1 MATQWSQIFTLRDI
15 LSNKK
20 LKGKIPYIDYKEKE
34 TATGDVTQRT
44 QVLTVR
50 KQVFDT
56 ATNTAR
62 PYYSAMTTI
71 KAGDTIIIDGEMIG
85 EHDQCVDAVYS
96 ALKGI
101 RAELKW
107 TANTANITRYA
118 MKEAESNKRMFGI
131 DSKLYLRVQSMQE
144 IEGMSRPQL
153 QSLLSDIVDNIY
165 FGDDYP
171 QTQKKFVV
179 DKMVKGNVFS
189 YRQEQENWKRK
200 VGAL

>member
-34 TATGDVTQRT
+34 TATGEVTQRT

-56 ATNTAR
+56 ATKTAK
-62 PYYSAMTTI
+62 PFYSTMVTS
-71 KAGDTIIIDGEMIG
+71 KAGDTLVIDGEMTG
-85 EHDQCVDAVYS
+85 DHNQAVDAVYN

-131 DSKLYLRVQSMQE
+131 DSKLYLRVQSMQQ
-144 IEGMSRPQL
+144 IEGMNRAQL
-153 QSLLSDIVDNIY
+153 QALLSDIVDNIY
-165 FGDDYP
+165 YGDDYP
-171 QTQKKFVV
+171 QTQKKFEVAAQ
-179 DKMVKGNVFS
+179 VKGGTMNYKQF
-189 YRQEQENWKRK
+189 QEEWKRK

>member
-34 TATGDVTQRT
+34 TANGDVTQRT

-50 KQVFDT
+50 TQVFDT

-62 PYYSAMTTI
+62 PYYSAMVTSKT
-71 KAGDTIIIDGEMIG
+71 DDQLIIDGEMTG
-85 EHDQCVDAVYS
+85 DHDQCVDAIYN

-107 TANTANITRYA
+107 TANTANILRYA
-118 MKEAESNKRMFGI
+118 IKEAESNKRAFGI
-131 DSKLYLRVQSMQE
+131 DNKLYLKAQSIQQ

-153 QSLLSDIVDNIY
+153 QSLLSDIVDNVY

-171 QTQKKFVV
+171 LTQKKFGV
-179 DKMVKGNVFS
+179 DKMVKGGVFN